1 MNFLCGSC
9 MRDNNASLKERKQ
22 MALSLH
28 EGENKCDSCGTI
40 LVVENGWYK
49 PLKEKA
55 DEVKPVE
62 KMGQMKLFG

>member
-1 MNFLCGSC
+1 MSFLCGNC
-9 MRDNNASLKERKQ
+9 MRKHNASLKERKQ

-55 DEVKPVE
+55 DDVKPVE
-62 KMGQMKLFG
+62 KMGQMTLFG